1 MKKLSAFIMMIG
13 LVTGLMAGE
22 MSVDK
27 SHTNVG
33 FQVTH
38 MVITKVNG
46 HFNDYEVQFTFDPKN
61 LETFNLEAT
70 ISAASVDT
78 DNEKRDEHLR
88 SADFFDADKYPE
100 MIFKS
105 TKAVKTAEG
114 YKAIGTLTIKDVTRE
129 LELPFTVTGPV
140 KGPWGNTRYGIEAK
154 TTINRKDFNV
164 LWNKTMDTGGLVV
177 SDDVDIIIDAQFIAT
192 NELSIK

>member
-1 MKKLSAFIMMIG
+1 MKKLSAFIMM
-13 LVTGLMAGE
+13 LSLATGLTAAE

-46 HFNDYEVQFTFDPKN
+46 QFNDYDVQFTFDPKN
-61 LETFNLEAT
+61 LETFKVEAT
-70 ISAASVDT
+70 IKVASVDT
-78 DNEKRDEHLR
+78 DNEKRDDHLR
-88 SADFFDADKYPE
+88 SADFFDAEKYPD
-100 MIFKS
+100 MVFKS
-105 TKAVKTAEG
+105 TKAVKTEEG

-129 LELPFTVTGPV
+129 VELPFTLTGPV
-140 KGPWGNTRYGIEAK
+140 KGPWGNTRYGIAAK

-164 LWNKTMDTGGLVV
+164 LWNKTMDAGGLVV
-177 SDDVDIIIDAQFIAT
+177 SEEVDIIINAQFMAT
-192 NELSIK
+192 NELSKK

>member
-1 MKKLSAFIMMIG
+1 MKKLSAFVMMFS
-13 LVTGLMAGE
+13 LVTGLIAGE

-46 HFNDYEVQFTFDPKN
+46 QFNDYDVQFTFDPKN
-61 LETFNLEAT
+61 LETFKVEAT
-70 ISAASVDT
+70 IKVASVDT
-78 DNEKRDEHLR
+78 DNEKRDDHLR
-88 SADFFDADKYPE
+88 SADFFDAEKYPD
-100 MIFKS
+100 MVFKS
-105 TKAVKTAEG
+105 TKAVKTEEG

-129 LELPFTVTGPV
+129 VELPFTLTGPV
-140 KGPWGNTRYGIEAK
+140 KGPWGNTRYGIAAK

-164 LWNKTMDTGGLVV
+164 LWNKTMDAGGLVV
-177 SDDVDIIIDAQFIAT
+177 SEEVDIIINAQFMAT
-192 NELSIK
+192 NELSKK